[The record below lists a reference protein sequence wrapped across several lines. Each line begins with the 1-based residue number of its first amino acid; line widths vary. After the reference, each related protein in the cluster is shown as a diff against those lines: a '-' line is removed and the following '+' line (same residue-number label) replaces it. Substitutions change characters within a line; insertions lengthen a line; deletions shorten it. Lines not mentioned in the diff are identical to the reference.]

1 MVRNLASGFFES
13 AQRFP
18 ERPALAVGNENIS
31 YQSLRQEVA
40 CISATIQSVGDHQS
54 GVVALLANRSKT
66 AYACVIGIIA
76 AAKGYEPLNP
86 KFPLHR
92 TLRMLTLSGSS
103 LFIVAAERFANLPT
117 L

>member
-40 CISATIQSVGDHQS
+40 RIGATIQSVGDHQS
-54 GVVALLANRSKT
+54 GVIALLSHRSKT
-66 AYACVIGIIA
+66 AYACVLGILA
-76 AAKGYEPLNP
+76 AGKRDAPLVP
-86 KFPLHR
+86 KF
-92 TLRMLTLSGSS
+92 TLSRNRR
-103 LFIVAAERFANLPT
+103 LLTV
-117 L
+117 